1 MDKDKV
7 LSVPLL
13 LLEKNYER
21 KDSYF
26 YYLRILEVLKI
37 NFDLEGYWKTGD
49 KVAIVDVDGCRGV
62 IPEGEFS
69 SSGSLT
75 DKVQGISR
83 RGYLLD
89 FVSIQYEDGQT
100 DTIAVFSTKKY
111 EDQVRAKKIKELKGA
126 GEVLAEVIGVTNF
139 SVILLWNKL
148 KLTLTKSEFL
158 GSSNDIEL
166 KLFLTVGDKIPVIF
180 KRVKKNGRVVEVTT
194 KIKPEVPIYN
204 KVVEKDT
211 IKPEDLVTGVVVD
224 RDVNSVY
231 VKVGV
236 FVSPEVTNRS
246 EIVIKCWH
254 PHESIDSLLIEGQV
268 VGVKIKKIKYSI
280 RRSGGLGSII
290 TVDPHF
296 TDDSIFRF
304 REDLEQRLTEL
315 ELEEKG
321 VEE

>member
-7 LSVPLL
+7 LSVPLW

-111 EDQVRAKKIKELKGA
+111 EDQVRAKKIKELESA

-236 FVSPEVTNRS
+236 FVAPEVTNRS

-268 VGVKIKKIKYSI
+268 VGVKVKKIKYSI

>member
-1 MDKDKV
+1 M
-7 LSVPLL
+7 
-13 LLEKNYER
+13 
-21 KDSYF
+21 
-26 YYLRILEVLKI
+26 
-37 NFDLEGYWKTGD
+37 
-49 KVAIVDVDGCRGV
+49 
-62 IPEGEFS
+62 
-69 SSGSLT
+69 
-75 DKVQGISR
+75 
-83 RGYLLD
+83 
-89 FVSIQYEDGQT
+89 
-100 DTIAVFSTKKY
+100 
-111 EDQVRAKKIKELKGA
+111 RAKKIKELESA

-166 KLFLTVGDKIPVIF
+166 KLFLTVGDKIPVVF

-204 KVVEKDT
+204 KVVEKDA

-236 FVSPEVTNRS
+236 FVAPEVTNRS
-246 EIVIKCWH
+246 EIVMKCWH